1 MAGLVRNCIGMKID
15 HGGAEGR
22 RDRGTEGQRGGG
34 TEGRRGRGT
43 EGQRDRGTEGQRK
56 PNLPLGSLHT
66 Q

>member
-1 MAGLVRNCIGMKID
+1 MAGLVRNCTGKKID

-22 RDRGTEGQRGGG
+22 RGRGTEGQRDG
-34 TEGRRGRGT
+34 GT

>member
-1 MAGLVRNCIGMKID
+1 MAGLVRNCTGKKID

-22 RDRGTEGQRGGG
+22 RDRGTEGQRG
-34 TEGRRGRGT
+34 
-43 EGQRDRGTEGQRK
+43 RGTEGQRK